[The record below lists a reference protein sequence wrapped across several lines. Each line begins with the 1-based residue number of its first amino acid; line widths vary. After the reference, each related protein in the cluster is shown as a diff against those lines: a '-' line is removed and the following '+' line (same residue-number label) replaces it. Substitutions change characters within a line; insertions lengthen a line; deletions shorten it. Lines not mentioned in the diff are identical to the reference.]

1 MFANLIEDIIDAAA
15 GTDHDYDLRY
25 TQKVPGGYESLRYDV
40 ASAQD
45 KPATLKISHV
55 ETGKGDGLYRNTLVR
70 FDAVLERSEDQ
81 VQGTQSVYLV
91 IRTPVKVATATDTTK
106 LLYQMYDF
114 LATAGYQAK
123 LVAGEI

>member
-15 GTDHDYDLRY
+15 GTDHDYDLR
-25 TQKVPGGYESLRYDV
+25 SLGDNKSVRYDI
-40 ASAQD
+40 AAPLD
-45 KPATLKISHV
+45 KPATLTISHV
-55 ETGKGDGLYRNTLVR
+55 ETGKGDGLYRNSLVR
-70 FDAVLERSEDQ
+70 FDRVVERSEDQ

-91 IRTPVKVATATDTTK
+91 VRTPLKVAAADDPTK

-123 LVAGEI
+123 IVAGEI